1 MFVESVVLGEEHCN
15 EHEVKERG
23 NERELFPVQVKSG
36 VLRSEHQKMALRTI
50 KETMETELH
59 KRNKERDK
67 DRQERLQ
74 TQQLSAVP
82 SEPLLE
88 GDSVTATSSVSPPH
102 PPPLLPFSI
111 ANNKGALR
119 SKIQTSSV

>member
-1 MFVESVVLGEEHCN
+1 
-15 EHEVKERG
+15 
-23 NERELFPVQVKSG
+23 LFLVQVKSG

-67 DRQERLQ
+67 DRLERLQ
-74 TQQLSAVP
+74 TQQSSAVP

-88 GDSVTATSSVSPPH
+88 GTTTSSVSPPP
-102 PPPLLPFSI
+102 PPPLSLLPLI
-111 ANNKGALR
+111 IK
-119 SKIQTSSV
+119 